1 MVLRLRSS
9 GDRLTTYLL
18 GKLGPTPS
26 EQARKAE
33 RRSRILR
40 QLGTSDPNLSEPMPP
55 AEPTTQPTQPA
66 GAQLLCQPPQNG
78 SGGLASNP
86 DLDLRKAALERLAVM
101 SSQYGA
107 LDPELSYRAH
117 HDALTGLPNRHAFEE
132 RTNHGLA
139 YARRYGR
146 PMAILF
152 IDLDGFKT
160 VNDSLGHAAGD
171 AVLREVAQRLR
182 SALRESDIIA
192 RWGGDEFVAALL
204 EVGSE
209 HDAARAAQKLMDALK
224 EPLSVEGQ
232 QICLSAS
239 IGISLYPEDGTDLS
253 SLLRKADQE
262 MYESRSRTRQAL
274 SKRPVVDP
282 MQAGDPRL
290 IESQLK
296 FALQRGEFH
305 LYYQPQFDLH
315 TNRVYAIEA
324 LIRWDHPRLGMLQAG
339 SFLPLAQRSRLMPDI
354 SAWTMAAASRQAA
367 RLKATGL
374 GQIRVAVNISASQF
388 AAGDFVTTLGRAL
401 DAAGAEPEFLELD
414 LPEVVL
420 AEDWQTALHKLNQ
433 LRGLGVHVSVDDFG
447 SLFTSLDYVQR
458 LPLSGLKLDQRLV
471 RGTQDQQ
478 SLLIQ
483 SIIALAQTAGIRA
496 IAEGIET
503 AQQLQ
508 LVRNAGCDGAQG
520 YLLGMP
526 VPAEE
531 LHLASLLPAASLQ

>member
-1 MVLRLRSS
+1 MVVRLRSS
-9 GDRLTTYLL
+9 GDRLSTYLL
-18 GKLGPTPS
+18 GKLGPRQS
-26 EQARKAE
+26 QQDRKAE

-40 QLGTSDPNLSEPMPP
+40 QLGASDPVFSVPIPLTDPDAHPVP
-55 AEPTTQPTQPA
+55 AA
-66 GAQLLCQPPQNG
+66 GAPLIWQRPQNG
-78 SGGLASNP
+78 SGGLTPNP
-86 DLDLRKAALERLAVM
+86 EQDLREATLERLAVM
-101 SSQYGA
+101 SGQSA
-107 LDPELSYRAH
+107 APDPELSYRAH

-152 IDLDGFKT
+152 IDLDGFKA
-160 VNDSLGHAAGD
+160 VNDSLGHPAGD
-171 AVLREVAQRLR
+171 TVLCDVAQRLR

-209 HDAARAAQKLMDALK
+209 QDAARAAQKLMDAIK

-239 IGISLYPEDGTDLS
+239 IGISLYPEDGTDLT

-262 MYESRSRTRQAL
+262 MYESRNRTRLAP
-274 SKRPVVDP
+274 STRSMADP
-282 MQAGDPRL
+282 RQAGDPRL

-324 LIRWDHPRLGMLQAG
+324 LIRWNHPRLGMLQAG
-339 SFLPLAQRSRLMPDI
+339 SFLPLAQGSRLMPEI
-354 SAWTMAAASRQAA
+354 SAWTLAAASRQAA
-367 RLKATGL
+367 HLKAAGL
-374 GQIRVAVNISASQF
+374 DQIRVAVNISASQF
-388 AAGDFVTTLGRAL
+388 AAGDFVTTLASAL
-401 DAAGAEPEFLELD
+401 DSAGAEPEFLELD
-414 LPEVVL
+414 LPEAVL
-420 AEDWQTALHKLNQ
+420 AQDWEAAFQKLNQ
-433 LRGLGVHVSVDDFG
+433 LRALGVHVSVDDFG

-458 LPLSGLKLDQRLV
+458 LPLSALKLDQRFV
-471 RGTQDQQ
+471 RGTQDHQP
-478 SLLIQ
+478 LLIQ
-483 SIIALAQTAGIRA
+483 SIIALAQSAGIRA
-496 IAEGIET
+496 VAEGIET

-531 LHLASLLPAASLQ
+531 LLLASLLPAASV